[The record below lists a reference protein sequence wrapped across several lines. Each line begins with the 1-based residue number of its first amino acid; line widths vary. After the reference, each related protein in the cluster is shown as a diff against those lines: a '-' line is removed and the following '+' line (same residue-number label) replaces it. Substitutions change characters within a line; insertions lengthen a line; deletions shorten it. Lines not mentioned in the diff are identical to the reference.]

1 MTRRMTRAI
10 ALALGMVLVAT
21 SAVAEEGI
29 QQKLQGTREALDNAK
44 DERSRTQA
52 AVQDAQEVLA
62 AANRQLADVESRL
75 AAKEAELAA
84 AAAALLDAQSATL
97 VVSQQLDQVGAKLQA
112 TRQEL
117 ADKKDEFNARAVAAY
132 KYGGSVSYAGA
143 LLDADD
149 FSELASTAYY
159 LKSVMQYDN
168 RLIEQVSGEA
178 REIAEARAEV
188 DLLHEQL
195 ATQQAEAERA
205 AVEVERATQ
214 AQRKLAE
221 MAAIERTKSAEIKAQ
236 LDGQLASY
244 SALVADLEAE
254 SRKLEEEL
262 ARSRWR
268 AGRPGVGELLWP
280 TNGRAG
286 SGFGWRVHPIYGSRR
301 MHTGVDISGPYGQ
314 PIIAAAEGLVVHAGW
329 RGGYGLAVVVDHGGG
344 LATLYAHQS
353 SINVADG
360 QVVTAGQKIGSI
372 GSTGQSTGPH
382 LHFEVRVNGTPK
394 DPMQW
399 Y

>member
-1 MTRRMTRAI
+1 VTRRMTRAI

>member
-1 MTRRMTRAI
+1 MTRAI

-21 SAVAEEGI
+21 SAFAEEGI
-29 QQKLQGTREALDNAK
+29 QQKLQGTREALDTAK

-75 AAKEAELAA
+75 VAEEAALAA
-84 AAAALLDAQSATL
+84 ATAALQDAQAATL
-97 VVSQQLDQVGAKLQA
+97 VVAQQLDEVGARLEA

-117 ADKKDEFNARAVAAY
+117 ADKKGEFNARAVAAY

-149 FSELASTAYY
+149 FSELATTAYY

-178 REIAEARAEV
+178 REIAEARADV

-195 ATQQAEAERA
+195 TTQQAEAERA

-221 MAAIERTKSAEIKAQ
+221 MAAIERAKSAEIKSQ

-244 SALVADLEAE
+244 NALVADLEAE

-329 RGGYGLAVVVDHGGG
+329 RGGYGLAVVIDHGGG

-353 SINVADG
+353 SINVASG
-360 QVVTAGQKIGSI
+360 QVVSSGQKIGSI

>member
-1 MTRRMTRAI
+1 MTRRSTRAA
-10 ALALGMVLVAT
+10 ALALAMLLVA
-21 SAVAEEGI
+21 SAAFADEGLEER
-29 QQKLQGTREALDNAK
+29 LQGTREALDAAK
-44 DERSRTQA
+44 GDRSRTQA
-52 AVQDAQEVLA
+52 AVADAQEVLA
-62 AANRQLADVESRL
+62 AANRQLADVEAQL

-84 AAAALLDAQSATL
+84 AQAALQDARNATL
-97 VVSQQLDQVGAKLQA
+97 AVSEQLQQVSAQLEA

-117 ADKKDEFNARAVAAY
+117 ADRKDEFNARAVAAY

-143 LLDADD
+143 LLDAED

-159 LKSVMQYDN
+159 LRSVMEYDN
-168 RLIEQVSGEA
+168 RLIEQVSGEVT
-178 REIAEARAEV
+178 EIADARAEV
-188 DLLHEQL
+188 DALHEQL
-195 ATQQAEAERA
+195 ATQQAVSERA
-205 AVEVERATQ
+205 AAEVERAAQ

-221 MAAIERTKSAEIKAQ
+221 MAAQERARSATVKQQ
-236 LDGQLASY
+236 LESQLASY
-244 SALVADLEAE
+244 NALVADLEAD
-254 SRKLEEEL
+254 SKRLEEEL

-286 SGFGWRVHPIYGSRR
+286 SGYGWRVHPIYGTRR

-329 RGGYGLAVVVDHGGG
+329 RGGYGIAVVIDHGGG

-353 SINVADG
+353 SINVAEG

-382 LHFEVRVNGTPK
+382 LHYEVRVNGVPK